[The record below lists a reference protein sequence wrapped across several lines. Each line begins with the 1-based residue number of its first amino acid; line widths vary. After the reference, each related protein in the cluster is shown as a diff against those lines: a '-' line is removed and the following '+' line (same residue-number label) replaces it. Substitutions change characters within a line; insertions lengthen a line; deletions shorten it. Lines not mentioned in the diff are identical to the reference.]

1 MGNIRKV
8 LRSDCLLASGFRG
21 SHAIDFRKGDFIF
34 GSSYLSIPRLSNLA
48 EKIIYLFEKQ
58 LFSLLYF
65 IKKRKIRFEAYDMNV

>member
-34 GSSYLSIPRLSNLA
+34 GSSYLSIPFNLA

-65 IKKRKIRFEAYDMNV
+65 IKKRKIRFETYDMNV

>member
-34 GSSYLSIPRLSNLA
+34 GSSYLSILFNLA

-65 IKKRKIRFEAYDMNV
+65 IKKRKIRFETDMNV

>member
-34 GSSYLSIPRLSNLA
+34 GSSYLSILFNLA

>member
-34 GSSYLSIPRLSNLA
+34 GSSYLSILFNLA

-65 IKKRKIRFEAYDMNV
+65 IKKRKIRFETYDMNV